1 VEFWKSINV
10 TELTLKIP
18 RGGQAAAGIG
28 GRLGGDGDDGG
39 GGGDGGADGGG
50 SEGGGKYGGE
60 GDAGGGGDNGGG
72 GGRDIGTGGDGTGS
86 MVAGSDAHLYALIA
100 GVSRFES
107 ARCLL
112 LEGVT
117 DMRLQECTVG
127 ELARRDALAGQLT
140 VHTVLEIGQRRC
152 LRPGL
157 QKSVRPAVP
166 QWFLRK

>member
-86 MVAGSDAHLYALIA
+86 MVAGSDAHSPHCSGNRPATMSAAWIA
-100 GVSRFES
+100 KVCASSSASMVSPQVSRSEVTTS
-107 ARCLL
+107 STSTQVGAVLQR
-112 LEGVT
+112 LEEISSG
-117 DMRLQECTVG
+117 LVG
-127 ELARRDALAGQLT
+127 KTHFPSFAAYLH
-140 VHTVLEIGQRRC
+140 V
-152 LRPGL
+152 
-157 QKSVRPAVP
+157 S
-166 QWFLRK
+166 